1 MKFFGTSARAA
12 LLLFFC
18 SPLLAQQVEK
28 SPEFSADSTELIAE
42 HTRYQWIS
50 LTSDEAKKIAVA
62 ELIITNL
69 KSADRDF
76 AMNVYGTVLKD
87 TNGKEHMF
95 HSIAMGRVTIK
106 LEDRQNY
113 LRYLLQRDKP
123 VKLQVTFPFSA
134 ELSSVRE
141 MALVAESGTEAGRFD
156 TIRLKKPNQ
165 KNNRES
171 D

>member
-1 MKFFGTSARAA
+1 MKVFGTSTCAA
-12 LLLFFC
+12 LLILFC
-18 SPLLAQQVEK
+18 SPLFAQQIEK

-50 LTSDEAKKIAVA
+50 LTSDEAEKIAVA

-76 AMNVYGTVLKD
+76 TMNVYGTALKG

-95 HSIAMGRVTIK
+95 HSITMGRVTIK

-134 ELSSVRE
+134 ELPSVRE
-141 MALVAESGTEAGRFD
+141 IALVVESGTEAGRFH
-156 TIRLKKPNQ
+156 TIRLKPPSK
-165 KNNRES
+165 
-171 D
+171 